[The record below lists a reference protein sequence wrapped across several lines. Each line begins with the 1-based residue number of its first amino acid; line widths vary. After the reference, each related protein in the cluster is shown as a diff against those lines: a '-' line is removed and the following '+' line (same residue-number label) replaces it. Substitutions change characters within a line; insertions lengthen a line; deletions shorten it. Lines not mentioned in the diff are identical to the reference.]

1 MNIHN
6 YTKYILYIQIHF
18 FSSRARADK
27 VNEVALSQSGCFASV
42 PPSPSLYPPLALI
55 SGHHS
60 LLQAHSNIWR
70 LVKYAQCL
78 PFCRL
83 CPCQRRRTALMPF
96 KRNTTRITSLP
107 HTHTHT
113 HRHTRGY
120 SIEMSSCKIS
130 YGQPCD
136 ICARCQ
142 LPLMAARTLPPT
154 ECFQTTHSLTA
165 LPGINLP
172 RHPTPLSQDFTP
184 HFPCQF

>member
-27 VNEVALSQSGCFASV
+27 VNEVALSPSGL
-42 PPSPSLYPPLALI
+42 PSSTSLYPPLALI

-107 HTHTHT
+107 HTHTRTHT
-113 HRHTRGY
+113 HTHTGVLYRNVELQNILWPALRHLR
-120 SIEMSSCKIS
+120 SM
-130 YGQPCD
+130 
-136 ICARCQ
+136 
-142 LPLMAARTLPPT
+142 PT
-154 ECFQTTHSLTA
+154 SA
-165 LPGINLP
+165 NG
-172 RHPTPLSQDFTP
+172 SA
-184 HFPCQF
+184 HFAPA